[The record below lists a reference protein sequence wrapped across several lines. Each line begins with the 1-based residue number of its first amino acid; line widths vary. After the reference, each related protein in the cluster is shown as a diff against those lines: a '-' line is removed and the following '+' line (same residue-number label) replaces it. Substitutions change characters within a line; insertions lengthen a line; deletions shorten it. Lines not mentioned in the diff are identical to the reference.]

1 MADETAE
8 KTAGKRPRRAA
19 GAKTALKAAEAPAPA
34 AAPSGKGKPAASKK
48 ASSKKASSKKAPSK
62 KTASKKTATKKTLAK
77 PASSKPA
84 PPEEAAS
91 PAPSKPASAKKA
103 GRKNHIVISF
113 ESTQLEILEGDI
125 TEIETDAIVNAANE
139 NLHLGAGVAGA
150 IRDKGG
156 PSIQEECNRIGHTA
170 VGAAVMTGAGGL
182 KAKQVIHAVG
192 PMMGEGDEDRKLASA
207 VRASL
212 ALADRNALRSIALP
226 AISTGVFGF
235 PMDKAARITLTE
247 IHRYLQ
253 GGTKLERVVV
263 VLFGDE
269 AFETFRR
276 ELRRGFR

>member
-1 MADETAE
+1 MGDKTAE
-8 KTAGKRPRRAA
+8 KTAEKKPRKAAGKKAATPAVPAAEPPAGSSADASAA
-19 GAKTALKAAEAPAPA
+19 GAPAK
-34 AAPSGKGKPAASKK
+34 SGGGKKGA
-48 ASSKKASSKKAPSK
+48 
-62 KTASKKTATKKTLAK
+62 
-77 PASSKPA
+77 
-84 PPEEAAS
+84 
-91 PAPSKPASAKKA
+91 
-103 GRKNHIVISF
+103 RKNHIVISF

-125 TEIETDAIVNAANE
+125 TELDTDAIVNAANE
-139 NLHLGAGVAGA
+139 DLQLGSGVAGA
-150 IRDKGG
+150 IREKGG
-156 PSIQEECNRIGHTA
+156 PSIQEECNRIGHTG
-170 VGAAVMTGAGGL
+170 VGTAVMTGAGNL
-182 KAKQVIHAVG
+182 EAKQVIHAVG
-192 PMMGEGDEDRKLASA
+192 PRMGEGDEDRKLASA

-263 VLFGDE
+263 VLYGDE